1 MKKHI
6 TVEVCCGSV
15 DDCLLAEKLGADRIE
30 LNHALELGG
39 LTPSLGTFLEAKR
52 QVSLPICVMI
62 RPRGAGFDYTE
73 RQFQAMLKDAE
84 LFIEHG
90 ADGLV
95 FGFLNEDGSIN
106 EERTCQMVKA
116 ARGKEATFHKA
127 YDSTKNMEDSLK
139 TLIRC
144 GITRVL
150 TSGGAVYPNIVE
162 GCKELGRL
170 QDLYGDQIQILPG
183 GGVREHNARQ
193 VLKLAHTGQIHLT
206 AKNTLIDE
214 STGHYHTAGNR
225 SGLEYLA
232 VGEMNLKK
240 IMEQIRGFDDDDP
253 DTLVTLFP
261 G

>member
-15 DDCLLAEKLGADRIE
+15 DDCLLAQKLGADRIE

-39 LTPSLGTFLEAKR
+39 MTPSMGTFLEVKR

-73 RQFQAMLKDAE
+73 AQFQVMLKDAE

-95 FGFLNEDGSIN
+95 FGFLNADGSIH
-106 EERTCQMVKA
+106 EERTRQMVQA
-116 ARGKEATFHKA
+116 AHGKEAIFHKA
-127 YDSTKNMEDSLK
+127 YDSTKDLEASLK

-150 TSGGAVYPNIVE
+150 TNGGAVYPNILE

-183 GGVREHNARQ
+183 GGVREYNARQ

-214 STGHYHTAGNR
+214 STGHYPTKQDR

-232 VGEMNLKK
+232 VSEGNLQK
-240 IMEQIRGFDDDDP
+240 IMEQIRGFDDENS
-253 DTLVTLFP
+253 DTLATIYP

>member
-73 RQFQAMLKDAE
+73 IQFQAMLKDAE

-116 ARGKEATFHKA
+116 ARGKEAIFHKA

-162 GCKELGRL
+162 GCK
-170 QDLYGDQIQILPG
+170 
-183 GGVREHNARQ
+183 N
-193 VLKLAHTGQIHLT
+193 
-206 AKNTLIDE
+206 
-214 STGHYHTAGNR
+214 
-225 SGLEYLA
+225 
-232 VGEMNLKK
+232 
-240 IMEQIRGFDDDDP
+240 
-253 DTLVTLFP
+253 
-261 G
+261 

>member
-1 MKKHI
+1 M
-6 TVEVCCGSV
+6 
-15 DDCLLAEKLGADRIE
+15 
-30 LNHALELGG
+30 NHALELGG

-73 RQFQAMLKDAE
+73 IQFQAMLKDAE

-116 ARGKEATFHKA
+116 ARGKEAIFHKA

-162 GCKELGRL
+162 GCKDSGRL
-170 QDLYGDQIQILPG
+170 QISMAINIQILPG
-183 GGVREHNARQ
+183 GGVREDNARR
-193 VLKLAHTGQIHLT
+193 VLKLYRPIS
-206 AKNTLIDE
+206 I
-214 STGHYHTAGNR
+214 
-225 SGLEYLA
+225 
-232 VGEMNLKK
+232 
-240 IMEQIRGFDDDDP
+240 
-253 DTLVTLFP
+253 
-261 G
+261 